1 MPEALILA
9 EELIPPIEVDPVLV
23 TPGVVGFFAT
33 FLMAAGAV
41 FLIFD
46 MVRRVRRVRY
56 RAEIS
61 ERWIVKWKSE
71 LKRRIQRNKQ
81 HCRPVAEKRS
91 HRQSVEDFVKSETSR
106 SWVWPLR
113 AVDHGA
119 K

>member
-1 MPEALILA
+1 MPQALILA

-61 ERWIVKWKSE
+61 ERLDREMEERAKKQDSE
-71 LKRRIQRNKQ
+71 K
-81 HCRPVAEKRS
+81 
-91 HRQSVEDFVKSETSR
+91 
-106 SWVWPLR
+106 
-113 AVDHGA
+113 
-119 K
+119 

>member
-1 MPEALILA
+1 MSQALILA

-23 TPGVVGFFAT
+23 TPGAVGFFAT

-61 ERWIVKWKSE
+61 EWLDREMEERVKRQHSE
-71 LKRRIQRNKQ
+71 Q
-81 HCRPVAEKRS
+81 
-91 HRQSVEDFVKSETSR
+91 
-106 SWVWPLR
+106 
-113 AVDHGA
+113 
-119 K
+119 

>member
-61 ERWIVKWKSE
+61 ERLDREMEERAKTQDSE
-71 LKRRIQRNKQ
+71 K
-81 HCRPVAEKRS
+81 
-91 HRQSVEDFVKSETSR
+91 
-106 SWVWPLR
+106 
-113 AVDHGA
+113 
-119 K
+119 